1 MRAATCRKEITP
13 TGKFFP
19 CQLMGHAI
27 RTDAAVGIMDHL
39 WATSIL
45 LEIGETKLVWVT
57 VELIGL
63 DRDYTEKLQ
72 KTIAEK
78 YGMQKDNI
86 VICFV
91 HTHSA
96 PEYQEVALFGGPG
109 AVPGYM
115 DFVAE
120 QILASVDGCFAAK
133 LREVEAYG
141 RTVQIEG
148 CYGNRNGKD
157 KPCDKA
163 FTSISF
169 RDGDE
174 VVAGVGSFACHSTV
188 LGPDNLLVSSDLAG
202 YVARALEKEWG
213 VYPVIM
219 IGAAGD
225 VSNRLY
231 RQGND
236 LKELNRVGSE
246 MMSQVISAPETK
258 LQIAEPKVHTF
269 HFEETYY
276 PEKAKKQAQYDEIA
290 QKIEAA
296 KTFDEK
302 KVYSSALA
310 IAKNGLECKP
320 FHLDLNSVYL
330 EMVDLKILT
339 VPAELFSRFGV
350 QLKEAMNCVCPIC
363 WCYSNYNVS
372 YLGNKEDY
380 GASFETAASDIPIG
394 TTEKIVEELKTF
406 IQKVGEK

>member
-1 MRAATCRKEITP
+1 M
-13 TGKFFP
+13 
-19 CQLMGHAI
+19 
-27 RTDAAVGIMDHL
+27 
-39 WATSIL
+39 
-45 LEIGETKLVWVT
+45 
-57 VELIGL
+57 
-63 DRDYTEKLQ
+63 
-72 KTIAEK
+72 
-78 YGMQKDNI
+78 
-86 VICFV
+86 
-91 HTHSA
+91 
-96 PEYQEVALFGGPG
+96 
-109 AVPGYM
+109 
-115 DFVAE
+115 
-120 QILASVDGCFAAK
+120 
-133 LREVEAYG
+133 
-141 RTVQIEG
+141 
-148 CYGNRNGKD
+148 
-157 KPCDKA
+157 
-163 FTSISF
+163 
-169 RDGDE
+169 
-174 VVAGVGSFACHSTV
+174 
-188 LGPDNLLVSSDLAG
+188 
-202 YVARALEKEWG
+202 
-213 VYPVIM
+213 
-219 IGAAGD
+219 
-225 VSNRLY
+225 
-231 RQGND
+231 
-236 LKELNRVGSE
+236 
-246 MMSQVISAPETK
+246 
-258 LQIAEPKVHTF
+258 HTF